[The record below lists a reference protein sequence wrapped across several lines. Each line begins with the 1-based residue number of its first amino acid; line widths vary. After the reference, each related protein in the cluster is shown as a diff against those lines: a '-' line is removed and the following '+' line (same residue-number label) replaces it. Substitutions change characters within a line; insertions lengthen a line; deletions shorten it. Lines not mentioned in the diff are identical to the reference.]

1 MPVKEFTGQLD
12 KPKARE
18 FTGELDQSQG
28 PAAQQ
33 PPSVLSQLGRGL
45 ALSGRAV
52 AEGVAGLPM
61 MAMDAGVATRN
72 LGAML
77 LRGQLPN
84 FADFNP
90 FASEGGS
97 RMDYELPSSM
107 MRRSINA
114 LGVPE
119 PSGFAEKALSFG
131 TSVVSGAKIPGPQAA
146 QQAPP
151 GFKPTSDFELDQA
164 LKFAR
169 EQDAPFPLSSAAPGS
184 AGSRA
189 QQATRGLLAGE
200 LRTQAD
206 AKNVTQFLNRQVS
219 TIVDDAKPID
229 AAALK
234 GQQFLKEVFE
244 PGELAYRKA
253 FGNFKEVAGAQTAI
267 PLTSTA
273 QVLKQEAQALAQRG
287 STSPAIQ
294 QIQKLAK
301 NTPGEMTAQQLDD
314 VYKELSI
321 KLSKNGA
328 GYNEVQRVLGAIV
341 KDMDEVGKSFG
352 LSFADDAARAGQMR
366 QSWHALRSIPGLER
380 LAKDFGAKGGTL
392 GTRQWMA
399 ELFGNPNG
407 KALAELRKQN
417 PALYHELADSWLANN
432 INRFSKPVKDGIGK
446 ALDGTEFRAWFEQ
459 SADNLKVIFGAERA
473 KALDNFSIYAKHMT
487 GAVQRYVS
495 PGRLSDPVA
504 LAGRAVAEYK
514 AAAANPVLMV
524 PGEAAAYWI
533 AKSLSD
539 PNSGL
544 FKLFSKGMSP
554 ATRSFI
560 IKSSAMTAPQTEKFR
575 RNGED
580 SR

>member
-12 KPKARE
+12 EPKARE
-18 FTGELDQSQG
+18 FTGELDQPQ
-28 PAAQQ
+28 AAQQ
-33 PPSVLSQLGRGL
+33 PPSALSQLGRGL
-45 ALSGRAV
+45 ALSGRAI

-77 LRGQLPN
+77 SRGQLPN

-97 RMDYELPSSM
+97 RMDYELPSSV

-131 TSVVSGAKIPGPQAA
+131 TGVVSGAKIPGPQAA
-146 QQAPP
+146 QQAPA
-151 GFKPTSDFELDQA
+151 GFRPPSDFELDQA

-184 AGSRA
+184 AGGRA

-206 AKNVTQFLNRQVS
+206 AKKVTQLLNRQVS
-219 TIVDDAKPID
+219 TIVDDAKPVD

-234 GQQFLKEVFE
+234 GQQFLKQVFE
-244 PGELAYRKA
+244 PGETIYTQTFQKLRNTV
-253 FGNFKEVAGAQTAI
+253 GDETAI
-267 PLTSTA
+267 PLTKTRQVMEGAAEALKKRGEMKTVFNRLQNVLKGKASELTAA
-273 QVLKQEAQALAQRG
+273 QVDELYSGLLKDASRNANARREVNAVLNALA
-287 STSPAIQ
+287 
-294 QIQKLAK
+294 
-301 NTPGEMTAQQLDD
+301 DD
-314 VYKELSI
+314 VD
-321 KLSKNGA
+321 
-328 GYNEVQRVLGAIV
+328 V
-341 KDMDEVGKSFG
+341 VGNQFG
-352 LSFADDAARAGQMR
+352 LSFADDLAKAKAVRDEFR
-366 QSWHALRSIPGLER
+366 VLRNIPGLER
-380 LAKDFGAKGGTL
+380 LAKEFGEKGGTL
-392 GTRQWMA
+392 GSRQWMT

-407 KALAELRKQN
+407 KALAELRARSPQ
-417 PALYHELADSWLANN
+417 LYHELADSWLANN
-432 INRFSKPVKDGIGK
+432 INRFSKPVKDGLGK
-446 ALDGTEFRAWFEQ
+446 ALDGTEFRTWFEQ
-459 SADNLKVIFGAERA
+459 NADNLKVILGADRA

-487 GAVQRYVS
+487 GAVERYVS
-495 PGRLSDPVA
+495 PGRLSDPLA

-524 PGEAAAYWI
+524 PGEAASYWI

-539 PNSGL
+539 PNHWM